1 MGHSPGSSPTKSS
14 KLRLFYYD
22 ITTMARRQCFLIAL
36 TTDFSHHIY
45 SREERKA
52 LECKST
58 ALTGTSLAIPLSL
71 SMKEATKPSAK
82 KKVSKDGK
90 EAEEELNTEGL
101 PPNATD
107 EEGNIL
113 VTDYDIICG
122 RGGLTN
128 DVSF

>member
-1 MGHSPGSSPTKSS
+1 
-14 KLRLFYYD
+14 
-22 ITTMARRQCFLIAL
+22 
-36 TTDFSHHIY
+36 
-45 SREERKA
+45 
-52 LECKST
+52 
-58 ALTGTSLAIPLSL
+58 
-71 SMKEATKPSAK
+71 MKEATKPSAK